1 MFAIISSTMFITW
14 QRTVGGR
21 LKSDLRFN
29 KLLTWNTFPL
39 PHTDAATRH
48 SIIQAGAAVLRAREL
63 RPDLSLA
70 DLYNPAS
77 MSTELINAHQAL
89 DREIDRLFGVTS
101 ASPTMLERQD
111 HLFSRYRELTSPLL
125 AAAPSARR
133 PR

>member
-1 MFAIISSTMFITW
+1 MLSPA
-14 QRTVGGR
+14 VGGL

-39 PHTDAATRH
+39 PHTDAATRQ
-48 SIIQAGAAVLRAREL
+48 SIIQAGAAVLRAREI

-101 ASPTMLERQD
+101 ESPTMLERQE

-125 AAAPSARR
+125 AAASNARR
-133 PR
+133 RR